1 MRCALRRHPNS
12 FALRAND
19 QQVAAN
25 HASLPGFART
35 ACHSPVSSA
44 HPGAQECLSNAQAQL
59 TFSVG
64 IFGMA
69 FSTLVYGSSADR
81 YGRRP
86 VLLAGLILFL
96 VGSTASA
103 LATSFPIL
111 LLGRVIQSLG
121 AGCGITLARAIARDV
136 YGPQHLVKSI
146 AYLTIFFALGGLIS
160 PGIGGFLVD
169 QVGWRSVFG
178 VASIAGF
185 AMLLAAHFIVRE
197 TGAPTEKAG
206 GQPLLSSFL
215 QLLAHT
221 RFCALVCQTA
231 CSTGT
236 FMVIATASSMLMKET
251 LHRPATEFGLY
262 FSMVPLGF
270 VTGSVIASRIGNR
283 ASVENMILIAAS
295 IAVAA
300 AAAQSSLLLSGHLN
314 PLVLF
319 LPGSFM
325 TLAQGLSL
333 PYAQAG
339 AMGTIPKLAGTA
351 AGIGVFVQNFFGAGF
366 AQAYGMLA
374 DGTPVPMIVMTSFT
388 VGLGFVAASIPSLL
402 KSARAESRSS

>member
-1 MRCALRRHPNS
+1 MAVLGP
-12 FALRAND
+12 FAIHLF
-19 QQVAAN
+19 
-25 HASLPGFART
+25 LPLIPVLKT
-35 ACHSPVSSA
+35 AF
-44 HPGAQECLSNAQAQL
+44 ELSNAQAQL
-59 TFSVG
+59 TFSAGV
-64 IFGMA
+64 FGMA

-86 VLLAGLILFL
+86 VLLVGLTLFL
-96 VGSTASA
+96 IGSAASA

-111 LLGRVIQSLG
+111 LLGRVIQSFG

-136 YGPQHLVKSI
+136 YGPEHLVRSI
-146 AYLTIFFALGGLIS
+146 AYLTMFFALGGLVS

-169 QVGWRSVFG
+169 QLGWRAVFA

-185 AMLLAAHFIVRE
+185 AMLVGAHFIVPE
-197 TGAPTEKAG
+197 TGTPTEKSG
-206 GQPLLSSFL
+206 GQPFLSSFL

-221 RFCALVCQTA
+221 RFCALICQTA

-236 FMVIATASSMLMKET
+236 FMVIATASSMLMKEA
-251 LHRPATEFGLY
+251 LHRPAAEFGLY

-283 ASVENMILIAAS
+283 ASVEHMILIAAS

-300 AAAQSSLLLSGHLN
+300 AATQSGLLLSGYLN

-325 TLAQGLSL
+325 TMAQGLSL

-339 AMGTIPKLAGTA
+339 AMGTIPRLAGTA

-388 VGLGFVAASIPSLL
+388 VGLGLVAASIPSFL
-402 KSARAESRSS
+402 KSAKAVSRSS